1 MAKATTKKATAN
13 KKAVTPEPLSEPV
26 IQSIKAFDA
35 DFSCRGYKFEIG
47 KTYEV
52 SGRIEACANGF
63 HACPESEH
71 PFSVFEYYPPSSR
84 FALVSQAGATHV
96 HGNKLA
102 SAKIT
107 INAEVSFGDLTKR
120 AIEWVLSR
128 IDKTIPQTATN
139 TGYRSA
145 ATNTGDRS
153 AATNTGDRSAATN
166 TGDQSAATNTG
177 YQSAATNTGDLSAAT
192 NAGDQSAA
200 EVSGLHSAALASGYE
215 GKVKGALTN
224 ALFAVERNKNYKIIS
239 VACGIVGRDGIEPN
253 VWYACKNSK
262 LVKV

>member
-166 TGDQSAATNTG
+166 TGDE
-177 YQSAATNTGDLSAAT
+177 
-192 NAGDQSAA
+192 SAA
-200 EVSGLHSAALASGYE
+200 EVSGVHSAALASGVE

-224 ALFAVERNKNYKIIS
+224 ALFALERNDDGYIVS
-239 VACGIVGRDGIEPN
+239 VACGIVGRDGIKPN
-253 VWYACKNSK
+253 VWYTCKNSK

>member
-153 AATNTGDRSAATN
+153 AATNTGD
-166 TGDQSAATNTG
+166 
-177 YQSAATNTGDLSAAT
+177 QSAATNTGDLSAAT